1 MGNKVFYIFRH
12 GETDFNREGR
22 WQGAGLD
29 PELNLAGITQAH
41 LLAETLRPLNLQ
53 IIYSSP
59 LQRALQTAEIIG
71 SELNIPVVVN
81 NELIEGNFGINEG
94 QYHKDIILTEEYK
107 TWRNLDADYIHFR
120 FEGGESKF
128 EIMQRM
134 FGAVSELLKT
144 PEDVIGI
151 SSHSAAIRYLL
162 LQFGLQIPRLENGA
176 LIRLA
181 YEDGQWVTEEFED

>member
-22 WQGAGLD
+22 WQGAGHD
-29 PELNLAGITQAH
+29 PELNLAGVTQAH

-71 SELNIPVVVN
+71 HELNIPIVVD

-107 TWRNLDADYIHFR
+107 TWRNLDAEYINFR
-120 FEGGESKF
+120 FEGGESKY
-128 EIMQRM
+128 EIMRRM
-134 FGAVSELLKT
+134 YGAISALLST
-144 PEDVIGI
+144 PQKIIGI
-151 SSHSAAIRYLL
+151 SSHSAAIRYLV
-162 LQFGLQIPRLENGA
+162 LQFGIQMPRLENGA
-176 LIRLA
+176 LIRLS
-181 YEDGQWVTEEFED
+181 YEDDKWDVEEICD